1 MIETAAVTQF
11 SLPHMS
17 TRPGADQSTLFAPFI
32 APRKRIPILVDGS
45 TAGRVTVIDLLD
57 INVLRK
63 IQRHQLMQIR

>member
-17 TRPGADQSTLFAPFI
+17 TRPGADQSTLFAPSL
-32 APRKRIPILVDGS
+32 RRGKVSLSSSTG

-63 IQRHQLMQIR
+63 I